1 MVLLCVFYD
10 HYRRLLLHQIL
21 LETPAV
27 PVSRLLC
34 EFPGESKGFLK
45 GADDPDTA
53 PSIGGKLGLS

>member
-1 MVLLCVFYD
+1 MVFLCVFYD
-10 HYRRLLLHQIL
+10 HYRRLLLDQIL

-45 GADDPDTA
+45 GADPDTA
-53 PSIGGKLGLS
+53 PGIGGKLELS